1 MPWFSNG
8 KEIKIGKAWTSNDAD
23 AVQHPANWASVW
35 SEDEIKQ
42 KGLTWVDPPAAY
54 DSRFYFAAGVERRLE
69 DSSDGT
75 IGLKTTYKND
85 TNTKAYSMLQQTD
98 WYVIR
103 KYEDSTQDIPK
114 KITDY
119 RTAVRTAA
127 NSIQS
132 KIDAASNMQE
142 FIKLFDSADSD
153 GITEINR
160 WPEKV

>member
-1 MPWFSNG
+1 MPWVRNE
-8 KEIKIGKAWTSNDAD
+8 KEIKVGKAWTGDD
-23 AVQHPANWASVW
+23 DVQHPANWASVW

-54 DSRFYFAAGVERRLE
+54 DSRFYFAAGVERRLA
-69 DSSDGT
+69 DSGDAV
-75 IGLKTTYKND
+75 GLKTVYKND
-85 TNTKAYSMLQQTD
+85 INTRAHDLLQQTD

-119 RTAVRTAA
+119 RAAVRTAA

>member
-1 MPWFSNG
+1 MPWVFN
-8 KEIKIGKAWTSNDAD
+8 ETQIRIGRPWTDD
-23 AVQHPANWASVW
+23 EGVQHPGNWASVW
-35 SEDEIKQ
+35 SDSEKID
-42 KGLTWVDPPAAY
+42 KGLTWVDPPAPY
-54 DSRFYFAAGVERRLE
+54 DSRFYFAAGVERSLA

-85 TNTKAYSMLQQTD
+85 VNTRAHGLLESTD

-127 NSIQS
+127 NSIQV
-132 KIDAASNMQE
+132 KIDAASNMSE
-142 FIKLFDSADSD
+142 FIKLFDSADAD

-160 WPEKV
+160 WPERV